1 LLGAVIVINS
11 IPALLP
17 CDLLPMSG
25 MEFEWDPSVPLKR
38 TDESE
43 IVSECGHGSIR
54 YLRLEDLES
63 SVTGLD
69 PRFLSVCLQA
79 ASATERGPYCWLKD
93 LDVVEE
99 SRRMGIG
106 SQLLERLVELT
117 RAQGLKGVLT
127 QVGWNRL
134 EEKEMNMRFYRKNGF
149 VVIEPSLRQDL
160 LGRLKECGASVG
172 KHLQVIAVR
181 LNSDNG

>member
-1 LLGAVIVINS
+1 
-11 IPALLP
+11 
-17 CDLLPMSG
+17 
-25 MEFEWDPSVPLKR
+25 
-38 TDESE
+38 
-43 IVSECGHGSIR
+43 
-54 YLRLEDLES
+54 
-63 SVTGLD
+63 
-69 PRFLSVCLQA
+69 
-79 ASATERGPYCWLKD
+79 
-93 LDVVEE
+93 
-99 SRRMGIG
+99 MGIG